1 MALVY
6 AGSYLKSFIS
16 FISFISL
23 TDPFVNK
30 RKKFRVLS
38 SLSSLQISDISVAAM
53 FGTYLFFTK
62 LLSLKGLQ
70 RPKALPILT
79 YLGLVDPSIFLA
91 N

>member
-16 FISFISL
+16 FISL

-30 RKKFRVLS
+30 RKKLRVLS

-53 FGTYLFFTK
+53 FWTYLYSAPEFE
-62 LLSLKGLQ
+62 
-70 RPKALPILT
+70 RPTEAFLKALPILT
-79 YLGLVDPSIFLA
+79 YLGLVEFPQVFF
-91 N
+91 